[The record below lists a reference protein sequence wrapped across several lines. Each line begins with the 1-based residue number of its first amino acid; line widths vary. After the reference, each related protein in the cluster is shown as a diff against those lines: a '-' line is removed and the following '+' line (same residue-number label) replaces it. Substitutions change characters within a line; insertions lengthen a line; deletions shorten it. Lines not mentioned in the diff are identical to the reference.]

1 MKLLNKLSSLYL
13 NLTTGLLAGLLLS
26 AIGSLSTWLDMRI
39 HANLTVIITMLVVV
53 AVLYIFKLKPTRIF
67 FISELVTLMFALIA
81 GKFVRY
87 IYDMREVLGRD
98 VSIKT
103 TGIVLAILL
112 IAANI
117 IGIVRWRKG
126 VEWCLFYLPLKDG

>member
-1 MKLLNKLSSLYL
+1 MKLLNKLSNLYL

-39 HANLTVIITMLVVV
+39 HAYLTVAITALVVC
-53 AVLYIFKLKPTRIF
+53 AVLVFFNNKTVKIF
-67 FISELVTLMFALIA
+67 FISEASVLIFGLIA

-126 VEWCLFYLPLKDG
+126 VE

>member
-117 IGIVRWRKG
+117 IGIIRWRKG
-126 VEWCLFYLPLKDG
+126 VE

>member
-1 MKLLNKLSSLYL
+1 M
-13 NLTTGLLAGLLLS
+13 
-26 AIGSLSTWLDMRI
+26 
-39 HANLTVIITMLVVV
+39 TVIITMLVVV

-67 FISELVTLMFALIA
+67 FISELLVLIFALIA

-103 TGIVLAILL
+103 TSTVLAILL

-117 IGIVRWRKG
+117 IGIIRWRKG
-126 VEWCLFYLPLKDG
+126 ID

>member
-1 MKLLNKLSSLYL
+1 MKLLNKLSNLYL
-13 NLTTGLLAGLLLS
+13 KLTTGLLAGLLLS

-39 HANLTVIITMLVVV
+39 HANLTMIITMLVVV
-53 AVLYIFKLKPTRIF
+53 AASYIFKLKFTRIF
-67 FISELVTLMFALIA
+67 FISELLALMFALIA

-103 TGIVLAILL
+103 TSTVLAILL

-117 IGIVRWRKG
+117 IGIIRWRKG
-126 VEWCLFYLPLKDG
+126 ID

>member
-1 MKLLNKLSSLYL
+1 MKLLNKLSNLYL
-13 NLTTGLLAGLLLS
+13 KLTTGLLVGLLLS

-39 HANLTVIITMLVVV
+39 HANLTIIITMLVVV

-67 FISELVTLMFALIA
+67 FISELVVLMFALIA

-126 VEWCLFYLPLKDG
+126 VE

>member
-126 VEWCLFYLPLKDG
+126 IE

>member
-1 MKLLNKLSSLYL
+1 MKLLNKLSNLYL
-13 NLTTGLLAGLLLS
+13 KLTTGLLVGLLLS

-67 FISELVTLMFALIA
+67 FISELVVLIFALIA

-117 IGIVRWRKG
+117 IGIIRWRKG
-126 VEWCLFYLPLKDG
+126 VE

>member
-1 MKLLNKLSSLYL
+1 MKLLNKLSNLYL
-13 NLTTGLLAGLLLS
+13 KLTTGLLVGLLLS

-117 IGIVRWRKG
+117 IGIIRWRKG
-126 VEWCLFYLPLKDG
+126 IE

>member
-13 NLTTGLLAGLLLS
+13 KLTTGLLAGLLLS

-39 HANLTVIITMLVVV
+39 HAYLTVIITMLVVV
-53 AVLYIFKLKPTRIF
+53 AALYIFKLKPTRIF
-67 FISELVTLMFALIA
+67 FISELVVLMFALIA

-126 VEWCLFYLPLKDG
+126 IE

>member
-67 FISELVTLMFALIA
+67 FITELVTLMFALIA

-126 VEWCLFYLPLKDG
+126 VE